1 MASLTVQNLSSKTL
15 SALQTRARMNN
26 RTLNGEVL
34 FIFDWVVDHSF
45 STPQEEK
52 IHVDPVVER
61 QKREMEELIGSW
73 DDTRSTDDII
83 AGIAEARTAGR
94 EVAL

>member
-1 MASLTVQNLSSKTL
+1 MASLTVQQLSGKTL
-15 SALQTRARMNN
+15 SALRTRAKANH

-34 FIFDWVVDHSF
+34 FIFDWVVGHEF
-45 STPQEEK
+45 CIPAFEEK
-52 IHVDPVVER
+52 KQDPVVER

-73 DDTRSTDDII
+73 DDSRSADEIISDII
-83 AGIAEARTAGR
+83 GSRTAGR

>member
-1 MASLTVQNLSSKTL
+1 MASLTVENLSGETL
-15 SALQTRARMNN
+15 SALRTRAKVNH

-34 FIFDWVVDHSF
+34 FIFDWVLDHGF
-45 STPQEEK
+45 STPRAEK
-52 IHVDPVVER
+52 SPADPIVER

-73 DDTRSTDDII
+73 EDDRATDEII
-83 AGIAEARTAGR
+83 ADVVESRTDGR